1 MKFLSLILF
10 IVALVWTWGIIHSVP
25 KVSFETHVGIHDNLA
40 VFIQEALSARKP
52 EAKDFQIHRLW
63 TEETKPENGEL
74 KAHFTYSFAEEAA
87 KTRTTIQGW
96 ALLEA
101 VKEVNG
107 QPVEPGTRWK
117 VKEVQP
123 TSDSVTFE
131 EGTTVRAKE
140 DLPPDSGAATSA
152 PAPAAPPS
160 PTPAPAPSH

>member
-40 VFIQEALSARKP
+40 VFIQEALAARKP

-101 VKEVNG
+101 IKEVDG

-131 EGTTVRAKE
+131 EGTTVKAKE
-140 DLPPDSGAATSA
+140 DLPPENDDAAATA
-152 PAPAAPPS
+152 PT
-160 PTPAPAPSH
+160 PTPAPSH

>member
-40 VFIQEALSARKP
+40 VYIQEALAAKRP

-63 TEETKPENGEL
+63 TEETKADNGEL
-74 KAHFTYSFAEEAA
+74 KAHFTYSFSEEAD
-87 KTRTTIQGW
+87 KTRSTIQGW
-96 ALLEA
+96 AILEA
-101 VKEVNG
+101 IKEADG
-107 QPVEPGTRWK
+107 QPIEPGTKWR

-131 EGTTVRAKE
+131 EGTTVKAKE
-140 DLPPDSGAATSA
+140 DLPPETPTTPATE
-152 PAPAAPPS
+152 AAPPV
-160 PTPAPAPSH
+160 TPAPTPEPTH